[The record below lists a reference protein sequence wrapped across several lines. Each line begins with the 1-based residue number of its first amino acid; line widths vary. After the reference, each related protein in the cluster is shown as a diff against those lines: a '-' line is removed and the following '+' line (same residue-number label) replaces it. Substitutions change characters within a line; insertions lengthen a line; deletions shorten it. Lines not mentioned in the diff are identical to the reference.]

1 MLKVFEIL
9 EVINSQK
16 IMNALGYFFTVF
28 ESTKQHIVENKQE
41 IVTKIYF

>member
-1 MLKVFEIL
+1 MLKVFKIL
-9 EVINSQK
+9 EVISSQK

-28 ESTKQHIVENKQE
+28 ESAKQHIVEHKQE